1 MVLIRDT
8 IFNNCLGD
16 AEVSSAGADLTYRD
30 LSELSSAP
38 LPVSPQLE
46 LLVGHLCWLLGG
58 LPCAP
63 CMGTGM
69 HNFYDRHP
77 QAAAAGAGRRPRPAS
92 SKSSFRI
99 KEVLYVC
106 MYVCT
111 GLSFLWPD
119 SIGLTRMTMTV
130 SG

>member
-46 LLVGHLCWLLGG
+46 LLVGHLCWLL
-58 LPCAP
+58 
-63 CMGTGM
+63 
-69 HNFYDRHP
+69 
-77 QAAAAGAGRRPRPAS
+77 AAGWAALRS
-92 SKSSFRI
+92 
-99 KEVLYVC
+99 LYG
-106 MYVCT
+106 Y
-111 GLSFLWPD
+111 
-119 SIGLTRMTMTV
+119 RNA
-130 SG
+130 

>member
-1 MVLIRDT
+1 MR
-8 IFNNCLGD
+8 
-16 AEVSSAGADLTYRD
+16 SAGADLTYRD

-63 CMGTGM
+63 SMRTVM
-69 HNFYDRHP
+69 HNCYDRHP

-92 SKSSFRI
+92 LKSSFRI
-99 KEVLYVC
+99 KEVLYVCMYVC

-119 SIGLTRMTMTV
+119 SIGLTRMTMTA